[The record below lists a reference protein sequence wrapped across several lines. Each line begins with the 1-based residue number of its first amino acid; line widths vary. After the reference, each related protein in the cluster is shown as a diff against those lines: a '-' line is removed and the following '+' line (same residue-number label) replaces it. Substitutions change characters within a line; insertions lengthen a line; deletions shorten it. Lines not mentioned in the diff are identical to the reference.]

1 MSRAAIFT
9 LLSFTLLI
17 HGLAPL
23 RQLKAD
29 DKPASTTSEKPV
41 VQIAVLLD
49 TSGSMQG
56 LIDQAKSQLWKI
68 VNEFSQYKKN
78 GQRPDVFVSL
88 YHYGSPSLG
97 ADNGFVR
104 QILPLSLDLDR
115 VSDELFKLTI
125 NGGDEYCGAVIDH
138 AVANLPWSNKAGDLK
153 LIFVAGNEPFN
164 QGHVAYQTAVEKAV
178 KKGIIVNT
186 IFCGNETTG
195 INTHWKT
202 GADLGGGAY
211 SFIDGNKQ
219 AVHIESPQDAALVEL
234 SAALNKTYIPFGE
247 SGVSCAMNQTRQDFN
262 AVSIKSAA
270 AVERAATKASAV
282 YRCASWDLVDASKD
296 EKFDWKSVKVEYLP
310 EALRKLSTDD
320 LKKHVQ
326 QSGVEREGLQK
337 KIRELQ
343 AARELFVAA
352 KMKELAKENEK
363 ETLEIAIISAIRK
376 QAQAQSFI
384 FDSK

>member
-9 LLSFTLLI
+9 ILI
-17 HGLAPL
+17 LGLVPF
-23 RQLKAD
+23 RQLQAD
-29 DKPASTTSEKPV
+29 DKPAIKSSEKPV

-88 YHYGSPSLG
+88 YQYGSPSLG

-125 NGGDEYCGAVIDH
+125 DGGDEYCGAVIDH

-164 QGHVAYQTAVEKAV
+164 QGHVAYQAAVEKAV

-186 IFCGNETTG
+186 IFCGNEAEG

-211 SFIDGNKQ
+211 SFIDGDKK
-219 AVHIESPQDAALVEL
+219 AIHIESPQDKSLVEF

-247 SGVSCAMNQTRQDFN
+247 SGAACATNQWRQDSN
-262 AVSIKSAA
+262 AVSLKSAA

-310 EALRKLSTDD
+310 EILRKLSTDD

-326 QSGVEREGLQK
+326 QSGIERESLQK

-343 AARELFVAA
+343 AARQLFVTA

-363 ETLEIAIISAIRK
+363 ETLEIAIITAIRK
-376 QAQAQSFI
+376 QAQAQSFV
-384 FDSK
+384 FESK